1 MTRLSPQLYRT
12 ALDLVAARQQ
22 DEYAV
27 FEVVLEELSG
37 APDGLGVLGVLA
49 VTNLSVRQASAVGRC
64 PASRVLD
71 GLRVQ
76 PVPAAQPVV
85 PAVLTL
91 LYTAT
96 EDLGEASRLAHDLG
110 SDDRAEPCMVVL
122 ADVSIAMAE
131 RLTAFCG
138 VPQPQIIASWRQQA
152 EAMIADD
159 SWAA

>member
-85 PAVLTL
+85 PTVLTL

-96 EDLGEASRLAHDLG
+96 EDLGRPADWPTTSGPTTGPSPAWSCWPTCRSRWPSG
-110 SDDRAEPCMVVL
+110 
-122 ADVSIAMAE
+122 
-131 RLTAFCG
+131 
-138 VPQPQIIASWRQQA
+138 
-152 EAMIADD
+152 
-159 SWAA
+159 